1 MLLLRTAHLRVLRRS
16 LPRLGAVYHRLELE
30 PLQPLLLQMLK
41 SQIVLKEHGLLEMER
56 VLVSMQLKEPT
67 GLWDVVM
74 VPLPLLELGQMLEIM
89 AGDEAW
95 LHQTVR

>member
-1 MLLLRTAHLRVLRRS
+1 
-16 LPRLGAVYHRLELE
+16 
-30 PLQPLLLQMLK
+30 MLK
-41 SQIVLKEHGLLEMER
+41 SQIVLKEHGLLEMEQ